1 MKKNVIRITESEL
14 RQYIKKVISEQTSS
28 SEDMSSMNE
37 LIGKKVQLYHDMA
50 QKQMG
55 HVVKITKVTKSGEY
69 FTFDVQDLS
78 ALNDMG
84 GERSTEKGPVTRFS
98 FRCKMANVLETR
110 QGNKGIVTY
119 NSGFAAKLKELANCQ
134 TIDRTPDFM
143 PEMSNMVGKMPVAD
157 FK

>member
-1 MKKNVIRITESEL
+1 MKKNIVRITESEL
-14 RQYIKKVISEQTSS
+14 KQYIKKVISEQTSS

-37 LIGKKVQLYHDMA
+37 LIGKKVQLYYDMA

-69 FTFDVQDLS
+69 FKFDVEDLS
-78 ALNDMG
+78 VINDMG
-84 GERSTEKGPVTRFS
+84 GQQSTQKGPVTGFT
-98 FRCKMANVLETR
+98 FRCKIANALETT
-110 QGNKGIVTY
+110 QGNRGIMTY
-119 NSGFAAKLKELANCQ
+119 NSGFASTLKELANCQ